1 MGLRFIWEPEHFLST
16 PIRVNVP
23 APAASP
29 RPAPLPAQ
37 PPVPAVVS
45 PLLPVLLPL
54 VITAIALS
62 VLFAWLFPPAAGAG
76 APAVRFTDVTA
87 EAGLRFLHQQG
98 GAEAPT
104 TLGGAVAVLDFN
116 GDGWPDLFFPNGAS
130 WPWEES
136 LDKRLSA
143 AGALFR
149 NDGEGRFTNV
159 TAAAGLNAPMQAM
172 AAVAG
177 DYDGDGRPD
186 LFLTC
191 VGPNRLFRNLGEGR
205 FEDVTESA
213 GVGGE
218 ENTWSSGAAWLD
230 VDADGRLDL
239 VVLHYARWPQEVGL
253 GQAFAVAEM
262 GRSYGAP
269 TGFFSAPATVWRNLG
284 EGRFAAL
291 PDAAGL
297 RDTDADTGRAVAWP
311 LALTPLDA
319 NGDRRLDLLITYHQ
333 HAPSLFLA
341 RGDGTFE
348 KQAVGQAPRQEG
360 AAASLASASALPFA
374 QTSGDAERLR
384 ALLAVGALSASQTAL
399 PLASRLGVVAADLDL
414 NGRFEVFSG
423 RGLAEPGVNKF
434 EDGRAFARA
443 PEVFWPQGEAWHPL
457 FGDGESALPALIA
470 RGVAA
475 ADFDGDGDPDL
486 VIAQNNGAPVLLRND
501 QRAGSPWLRLR
512 LTATRSEPGAGGAR
526 VEVHTPRRVL
536 AQTVAPALGYMAQS
550 ESTLTFGLGEDARVR
565 KIVIQWPSGQVQELK
580 PDALNRTLEIREP

>member
-16 PIRVNVP
+16 SIRVNVP

-54 VITAIALS
+54 VVTAILLGA
-62 VLFAWLFPPAAGAG
+62 LFAWIFPPAESTD
-76 APAVRFTDVTA
+76 APAVRFTDVTE

-104 TLGGAVAVLDFN
+104 TLGGGVTVLDFN
-116 GDGWPDLFFPNGAS
+116 NDGRPDLFFTNGAP
-130 WPWEES
+130 WPWEEA

-143 AGALFR
+143 SGALFR
-149 NDGEGRFTNV
+149 NDGDGRFSNI

-177 DYDGDGRPD
+177 DYDGDGLPD
-186 LFLTC
+186 LFITC
-191 VGPNRLFRNLGEGR
+191 VGPNRLFRNLGGGR

-213 GVGGE
+213 GLGGE

-253 GQAFAVAEM
+253 GSAFAVAEM

-269 TGFFSAPATVWRNLG
+269 TGFFSAPPTVWRNLG

-297 RDTDADTGRAVAWP
+297 RDIDPDTGRAVAWP

-319 NGDRRLDLLITYHQ
+319 NGDRHLDLLITYHQ
-333 HAPSLFLA
+333 QAPSLFLA

-360 AAASLASASALPFA
+360 AAASLASPSALPFA

-384 ALLAVGALSASQTAL
+384 ALLAVGALSSSQTAL
-399 PLASRLGVVAADLDL
+399 RLASRLGVVVADLDL

-423 RGLAEPGVNKF
+423 RGLAEPSVNRF
-434 EDGRAFARA
+434 ENGRDFARA
-443 PEVFWPQGEAWHPL
+443 PDVFWARGESWLPL
-457 FGDGESALPALIA
+457 FDNSESALPALIA

-475 ADFDGDGDPDL
+475 ADFDGDGDPDI

-501 QRAGSPWLRLR
+501 QRAGSPWLRLH

-526 VEVHTPRRVL
+526 VEVHTPRRVFT
-536 AQTVAPALGYMAQS
+536 QTVAPALGYMAQS
-550 ESTLTFGLGEDARVR
+550 ESMLTFGLGEDARVR

-580 PDALNRTLEIREP
+580 PDAINRTLEIVEP

>member
-1 MGLRFIWEPEHFLST
+1 
-16 PIRVNVP
+16 
-23 APAASP
+23 
-29 RPAPLPAQ
+29 
-37 PPVPAVVS
+37 VPAVVS

-62 VLFAWLFPPAAGAG
+62 VLFAWLFPPDVDAG

-87 EAGLRFLHQQG
+87 EAGLRFLHRQG
-98 GAEAPT
+98 GVQAPT

-116 GDGWPDLFFPNGAS
+116 DDGRPDLFFPNGAL
-130 WPWEES
+130 WPWEETF
-136 LDKRLSA
+136 DKRLSA

-149 NDGEGRFTNV
+149 NDGEGRFTDV

-177 DYDGDGRPD
+177 DYDADGRPD
-186 LFLTC
+186 LFVTC
-191 VGPNRLFRNLGEGR
+191 VGLNRLFRNLGGGR

-230 VDADGRLDL
+230 VDNDGRLDL

-269 TGFFSAPATVWRNLG
+269 TGFFSAPPTVWRNLG
-284 EGRFAAL
+284 EGRFAEM
-291 PDAAGL
+291 PGSAGL
-297 RDTDADTGRAVAWP
+297 LDTDPDTGRAVAWP
-311 LALTPLDA
+311 LALTLLDA

-333 HAPSLFLA
+333 HPPSLFLA

-348 KQAVGQAPRQEG
+348 KQAVAQAPRQEG

-374 QTSGDAERLR
+374 QTSCDAERLR
-384 ALLAVGALSASQTAL
+384 ALLAVGVLSSGPTGL
-399 PLASRLGVVAADLDL
+399 SLASRLGVVAADLDL
-414 NGRFEVFSG
+414 NGRFEVVSG
-423 RGLAEPGVNKF
+423 QGLAEPGVNKF
-434 EDGRAFARA
+434 AGGRDFARA
-443 PEVFWPQGEAWHPL
+443 PEVFWPQGDGWLPL
-457 FGDGESALPALIA
+457 FGDGESALPTLIA

-486 VIAQNNGAPVLLRND
+486 VIAENNGEPVLLRND
-501 QRAGSPWLRLR
+501 QRSGSPWLRLR
-512 LTATRSEPGAGGAR
+512 LTATRSEPAAGGAR

-536 AQTVAPALGYMAQS
+536 AQTVAPVLGFMAQS
-550 ESTLTFGLGEDARVR
+550 DSAITFGLGEDARVR
-565 KIVIQWPSGQVQELK
+565 KIVIQWPSGQVQELR
-580 PDALNRTLEIREP
+580 PDALNRTLAIREP